1 MKNLKKIFYRKLK
14 FYKIF
19 FLIFLFLL
27 IKNINA
33 QESNFSC
40 TSYIEYLNNTW
51 VTSGDIYKQ
60 LGINNWLSQSEI
72 YNRINLSYNPTNIIQ
87 VKIGLRNI
95 FNFGPTIAAYNNIFA
110 LAGID
115 YNKIST
121 SDNGLFNLT
130 YKIADNNS
138 YVLYSNFDRAN
149 ISLTLNNFQVTV
161 GRQRINWS
169 INTVWNPNDIF
180 NSYNYF
186 EFNYPEKPG
195 SDAIL
200 LQYYTGNF
208 SSFQLA
214 AKVGRVQSYT
224 SSGTQGVKKVTAAL
238 LYNFNEWNYDFQFF
252 GGVMED
258 DYTAGGGWSGSIGGA
273 GFTGEISWF
282 RNKKDFT
289 NSKNVVMASS
299 SANYTFQN
307 SLFINFSFIYNST
320 GSTGL
325 ANAGYGYTTASL
337 TNVFQTNL
345 NAKNLTRSRFDLFGE
360 VSYLATP
367 LISLDL
373 AAIYNPWDKSVYVG
387 PTAEFSL
394 TENITLKTIGQLF
407 LGKSF
412 AEYGDIGQMYFLDLK
427 WAF

>member
-1 MKNLKKIFYRKLK
+1 MNNLKKIFYRELK

-19 FLIFLFLL
+19 FLIFPFLL

-33 QESNFSC
+33 QESNFSY

-60 LGINNWLSQSEI
+60 HGINNWLSQSEI

-110 LAGID
+110 LAGIN

-121 SDNGLFNLT
+121 FDNGLLNLT

-138 YVLYSNFDRAN
+138 YILYSNFDRAN

-214 AKVGRVQSYT
+214 AKVGRVQNYT
-224 SSGTQGVKKVTAAL
+224 SSGIHGVKKVTAAL
-238 LYNFNEWNYDFQFF
+238 LYSFNEWNYDFQFF
-252 GGVMED
+252 GGAMED

-273 GFTGEISWF
+273 GFTG
-282 RNKKDFT
+282 
-289 NSKNVVMASS
+289 
-299 SANYTFQN
+299 
-307 SLFINFSFIYNST
+307 
-320 GSTGL
+320 
-325 ANAGYGYTTASL
+325 
-337 TNVFQTNL
+337 NL
-345 NAKNLTRSRFDLFGE
+345 MVQE
-360 VSYLATP
+360 
-367 LISLDL
+367 
-373 AAIYNPWDKSVYVG
+373 
-387 PTAEFSL
+387 
-394 TENITLKTIGQLF
+394 
-407 LGKSF
+407 
-412 AEYGDIGQMYFLDLK
+412 
-427 WAF
+427 